1 MSVWRS
7 AWKPLAAVALAA
19 CLWLV
24 ATPSEAQTDRPSTKP
39 TVVDPARRP

>member
-1 MSVWRS
+1 MTVWRS

-24 ATPSEAQTDRPSTKP
+24 TTPTQAQTHRPSKMP